1 MNAYLWQMLC
11 IFASHNSE
19 MAEETIKFGIIGLG
33 HIGARHAHMI
43 QANPDAELVAIAD
56 IKNHEDL
63 SVQEFQVPLY
73 ENVEEMLMHH
83 SNIQVVCIAT
93 PNGYHSQHAIQALN
107 MGCDVVVEKPMA
119 LSTDDCDAMIQE
131 AQKRNKRIFCV
142 MQNRFSPPSQW
153 IKSIISDN
161 VLGEIYQVQVVCY
174 WNRDHRYYKKG
185 HWHGTQDLDGGV
197 LFTQFSHF
205 IDMVYWLL
213 GPLSINYSEFS
224 NFNHQSLTE
233 FDDSGQVLFSFGERG
248 KGSLSFS
255 TSLHNQ
261 NFESSITIIAENGTV
276 KLGGQY
282 MNDVVYCDIKNY
294 EMPTLTPSSPPNDYG
309 QYKGSA
315 ANHHFVIDEVV
326 RNMRYNSPC
335 ITTPEDG
342 RAVVEI
348 IENIHLLKK

>member
-1 MNAYLWQMLC
+1 MNAYLWQMFC

-19 MAEETIKFGIIGLG
+19 MAEETIKFGIIGVG

-43 QANPDAELVAIAD
+43 QANPGAELVAIAD
-56 IKNHEDL
+56 IRNREDL
-63 SVQEFQVPLY
+63 AMQDFQVPLY
-73 ENVEEMLMHH
+73 ENVEEMLMRH

-93 PNGYHSQHAIQALN
+93 PNGYHCQHAIQALN

-119 LSTDDCDAMIQE
+119 LSVDDCDAMIQE

-161 VLGEIYQVQVVCY
+161 VLGEIFQVQVVCY

-185 HWHGTQDLDGGV
+185 HWHGTEDLDGGV

-213 GPLSINYSEFS
+213 GPLAINYSEFS

-255 TSLHNQ
+255 TSLYNQ

-294 EMPTLTPSSPPNDYG
+294 EMPTLLPSSPPNDYG

-326 RNMRYNSPC
+326 NNINHNSPC
-335 ITTPEDG
+335 ITTSQDG
-342 RAVVEI
+342 RSVVEI

>member
-1 MNAYLWQMLC
+1 
-11 IFASHNSE
+11 

-43 QANPDAELVAIAD
+43 QTNPGSELVAVAD
-56 IKNHEDL
+56 ITNVEDL
-63 SVQEFQVPLY
+63 AMQNFQVPLY
-73 ENVEEMLMHH
+73 ESVEEMLMQH

-93 PNGYHSQHAIQALN
+93 PNGYHCQHAIQALS
-107 MGCDVVVEKPMA
+107 MGCHVVVEKPMA
-119 LSTDDCDAMIQE
+119 LSVDDCDAIIQE

-153 IKSIISDN
+153 IKSIIDDKI
-161 VLGEIYQVQVVCY
+161 LGEIFQVQVVCY

-185 HWHGTQDLDGGV
+185 HWHGTEDLDGGV

-205 IDMVYWLL
+205 IDMAYWLL
-213 GPLSINYSEFS
+213 GPLAINHSEFS
-224 NFNHQSLTE
+224 NFNHQHLTE

-255 TSLHNQ
+255 TSLYNQ
-261 NFESSITIIAENGTV
+261 NFESSITIIAEKGTV

-282 MNDVVYCDIKNY
+282 MNDVVYCDINNY
-294 EMPTLTPSSPPNDYG
+294 EMPTLGASSPPNDYG

-315 ANHHFVIDEVV
+315 ANHHFVINEVV
-326 RNMRYNSPC
+326 NNMNHNSPC

-342 RAVVEI
+342 RSVVEI